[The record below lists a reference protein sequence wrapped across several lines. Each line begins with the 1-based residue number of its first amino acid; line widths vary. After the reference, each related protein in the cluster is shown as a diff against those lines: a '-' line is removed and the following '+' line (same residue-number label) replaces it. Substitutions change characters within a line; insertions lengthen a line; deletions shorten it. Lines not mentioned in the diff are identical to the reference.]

1 MPQAATATSQRPMPR
16 FAEFVTLMAALM
28 ALTALSIDV
37 MLPALPQMRA
47 EFGIEDANLQ
57 QLVLTSYVVGFAVG
71 QLFHGPLSD
80 WLGRKPVLLVG
91 LAVFALAS
99 FLCLAASSFEALLAA
114 RFLQGLACA
123 APRVV
128 AVAVVRDTYGGRRMA
143 EVMSLVMMVFIVV
156 PVVAPSLGSGVM
168 LFGSWH
174 LIFGFLCAFA
184 LAVLAWSGL
193 RLPETHPAAAR
204 EPMSLGW
211 VARAFGQAMTTP
223 QTCGYTLATG
233 VIFGSLM
240 GYINSA
246 QQIFVE
252 TYAAGAWFPVLF
264 GCVAVTL
271 ALSAFLNSRFVM
283 TLGMR
288 RVSHAALL
296 GFCAT
301 TVLHLGVDLAAGQP
315 PLALFV
321 VLMALTLFCFGLIMP
336 NFNALAMEPMGRIA
350 GTASSF
356 FGAVTTGLGAAL
368 GLWVGQQYDG
378 SVTPLLV
385 GFAAFGLAGL
395 AIVLVTE
402 RGRLFRSSR
411 PAEAPAAR

>member
-1 MPQAATATSQRPMPR
+1 MRSLSRNAFAGKRPWPSGHRRPARYNTRTILFLRRERQPMTEAVPTAAGRAMPR

-47 EFGIEDANLQ
+47 EFGIDDANLQ

-71 QLFHGPLSD
+71 QIFHGPLSD

-91 LAVFALAS
+91 LSVFALAS
-99 FLCLAASSFEALLAA
+99 FLCLAAHSFEALLAA

-143 EVMSLVMMVFIVV
+143 EVMSFVMMVFIVV
-156 PVVAPSLGSGVM
+156 PVVAPTLGSVIL
-168 LFGSWH
+168 LFGTWN
-174 LIFGFLCAFA
+174 LIFAFLCAFA
-184 LAVLAWSGL
+184 LAVLVWSGL

-204 EPMSLGW
+204 EPMTLGW
-211 VARAFGQAMTTP
+211 VARAFGQALTTP

-252 TYAAGAWFPVLF
+252 TYAAGAWFPALF
-264 GCVAVTL
+264 GCVAATL
-271 ALSAFLNSRFVM
+271 ALAAFFNSRFVM

-288 RVSHAALL
+288 KVSHAALL

-301 TVLHLGVDLAAGQP
+301 ALLHLGIDLAWG
-315 PLALFV
+315 
-321 VLMALTLFCFGLIMP
+321 
-336 NFNALAMEPMGRIA
+336 
-350 GTASSF
+350 
-356 FGAVTTGLGAAL
+356 
-368 GLWVGQQYDG
+368 
-378 SVTPLLV
+378 
-385 GFAAFGLAGL
+385 
-395 AIVLVTE
+395 
-402 RGRLFRSSR
+402 
-411 PAEAPAAR
+411 

>member
-1 MPQAATATSQRPMPR
+1 MPQAATAAPPRTLPR
-16 FAEFVTLMAALM
+16 FAEFVTLIAALM

-47 EFGIEDANLQ
+47 EFAIDDPNRQ
-57 QLVLTSYVVGFAVG
+57 QLVLTSYVAGFAAG

-99 FLCLAASSFEALLAA
+99 FLCLAAHSFETLLAA

-143 EVMSLVMMVFIVV
+143 EVMSFVMMIFIVV
-156 PVVAPSLGSGVM
+156 PVIAPTLGSAV
-168 LFGSWH
+168 LLLGSWH
-174 LIFGFLCAFA
+174 LIFAFLCAFA
-184 LAVLAWSGL
+184 LVVLAWSGL
-193 RLPETHPAAAR
+193 RLPETHPATVR
-204 EPMSLGW
+204 EPMTLGW
-211 VARAFGQAMTTP
+211 VARAFGQAIATP

-246 QQIFVE
+246 QQIFVDA
-252 TYAAGAWFPVLF
+252 YSAGAWFPVLF
-264 GCVAVTL
+264 GCVAATL
-271 ALSAFLNSRFVM
+271 ALAAFFNSRFVM

-296 GFCAT
+296 GFAAT
-301 TVLHLGVDLAAGQP
+301 ALVHLGIALATGQP

-321 VLMALTLFCFGLIMP
+321 ALMALMLFCFGLIMP

-378 SVTPLLV
+378 SVTPLLA
-385 GFAAFGLAGL
+385 GFTAFGLASL

-402 RGRLFRSSR
+402 RGKLFRSTH
-411 PAEAPAAR
+411 PAEPQPTR